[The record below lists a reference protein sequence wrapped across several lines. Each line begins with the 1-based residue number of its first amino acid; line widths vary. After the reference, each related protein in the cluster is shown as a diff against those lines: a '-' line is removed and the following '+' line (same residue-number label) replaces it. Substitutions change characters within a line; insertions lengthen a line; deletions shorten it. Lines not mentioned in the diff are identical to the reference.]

1 VLDANSYQS
10 KEHFL
15 FMSKQNNIALNLQLD
30 ITLCNQLCLCMEH
43 S

>member
-1 VLDANSYQS
+1 LLDSNSYQS

-15 FMSKQNNIALNLQLD
+15 FIVKANNIALNLQLN
-30 ITLCNQLCLCMEH
+30 ITLCNQLCLCMKH